1 MKRRT
6 LTLLVLVATA
16 TISVGAYYAHR
27 GDPAPI
33 LTTDAATR
41 GDVVTVVAATG
52 TLQAVTTVEV
62 GSQVSGIIE
71 KLGADYNSL
80 VHRGDMLVTLEQS
93 DYKSA
98 VEQASAELVSAQA
111 DAERLRV
118 ADSAAQIALE
128 RARELSVK
136 ELETAED
143 LETTETDAR
152 SASSMVIG
160 ADAKTEQARAGLKT
174 AQVNL
179 EKTVIASPIDGVVI
193 ARNIDIGQTV
203 SASFSA
209 PTLFV
214 IAADLTKLQVNTNVD
229 ESDLG
234 NVQAG
239 QPVTFRVDAYPTDTF
254 RGVVSQVR
262 LNPTT
267 VQNVVTYSAIIDAP
281 NPALKLKPGMTA
293 NVTIEVARSSN
304 VLRVPVAALRFKP
317 DASLLARYGVA
328 APKPQTAIGKTGTV
342 WISNGTSLSPVTVTT
357 GLSDATQTEIAGTP
371 FEPGTLVVTRASS
384 PSTATAAAPAATGNP
399 LLPAQR
405 GPGLPGAPRP
415 AGR

>member
-1 MKRRT
+1 M
-6 LTLLVLVATA
+6 
-16 TISVGAYYAHR
+16 
-27 GDPAPI
+27 
-33 LTTDAATR
+33 
-41 GDVVTVVAATG
+41 AATG

-118 ADSAAQIALE
+118 ADSAAQIALT
-128 RARELSVK
+128 RANELSTK

-143 LETTETDAR
+143 LETTETDAH
-152 SASSMVIG
+152 SAASMVIG
-160 ADAKTEQARAGLKT
+160 ADAKIEQAKAALKT

-179 EKTVIASPIDGVVI
+179 EKTVIESPIDGVVI

-214 IAADLTKLQVNTNVD
+214 IAADLTKLQVNANID

-234 NVQAG
+234 SVQAN
-239 QPVTFRVDAYPTDTF
+239 QPVTFRVDAYPSDTF
-254 RGVVSQVR
+254 RGTVAQVR

-267 VQNVVTYSAIIDAP
+267 VQNVVTYSTIIDAP

-293 NVTIEVARSSN
+293 NLTIEVARSSN
-304 VLRVPVAALRFKP
+304 VLRVPAAALRFKP
-317 DASLLARYGVA
+317 DASLLARYGIT
-328 APKPQTAIGKTGTV
+328 APKAPAVIGKTGTV
-342 WISNGTSLSPVTVTT
+342 WISNGTTLAPVTVTT
-357 GLSDATQTEIAGTP
+357 GLSDGTQTEIAGAP

-384 PSTATAAAPAATGNP
+384 PSTTAATATAGTGNP
-399 LLPAQR
+399 LLPTQR

-415 AGR
+415 PGR